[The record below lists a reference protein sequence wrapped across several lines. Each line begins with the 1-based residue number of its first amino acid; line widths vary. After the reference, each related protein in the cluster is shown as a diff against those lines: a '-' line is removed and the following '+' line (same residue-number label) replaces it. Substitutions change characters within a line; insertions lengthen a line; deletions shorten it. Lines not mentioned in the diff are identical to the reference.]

1 MKLKSILIDNAYDC
15 FTRHGDFEANEAII
29 SKVADWLL
37 TTYEYPHELWED
49 DQTAR
54 LIALACTSS
63 TDFDKLADM
72 ARAVR
77 ANAKRHAE
85 SLINDQEDMIRE
97 VYYEE
102 AMIRE
107 VYYG

>member
-1 MKLKSILIDNAYDC
+1 MKLESILIDNAYDC
-15 FTRHGDFEANEAII
+15 FTRHGEFEANQAII

-37 TTYEYPHELWED
+37 TTSEYPHELWED

-54 LIALACTSS
+54 LIALACTSD
-63 TDFDKLADM
+63 TDFDKLADA

-85 SLINDQEDMIRE
+85 SLINDQE
-97 VYYEE
+97 

>member
-1 MKLKSILIDNAYDC
+1 MKLESILIDNAYDC

-97 VYYEE
+97 VYY
-102 AMIRE
+102 
-107 VYYG
+107 G

>member
-1 MKLKSILIDNAYDC
+1 MKLESILIDNAYDC

-54 LIALACTSS
+54 LIALACTSD
-63 TDFDKLADM
+63 TDFDKLADA

-85 SLINDQEDMIRE
+85 SLINDQE
-97 VYYEE
+97 

>member
-1 MKLKSILIDNAYDC
+1 MKLESILIDNAYDC
-15 FTRHGDFEANEAII
+15 FTRHGEFEANKVII

-37 TTYEYPHELWED
+37 TTSEYPHELWED

-54 LIALACTSS
+54 LIALACTSD
-63 TDFDKLADM
+63 TDFDKMADM

-85 SLINDQEDMIRE
+85 NLISEHEALVRD
-97 VYYEE
+97 VYFGQ
-102 AMIRE
+102 R
-107 VYYG
+107 GL

>member
-1 MKLKSILIDNAYDC
+1 MKLESILIDNAYDC